1 MPQFRSSRHV
11 RFTAAQMFALVRD
24 VEAYPSFVPLCMALR
39 VRRRTESPAGEV
51 IVADMEVGYGAI
63 RERFTSKVTCDA
75 AARAINVAYV
85 DGPFRKLV
93 NEWRFRDDPDGG
105 STVEF
110 FIDYEFRSRT
120 LALLMGAVFD
130 RAFRQ
135 FAEAFER
142 RAEVVYGKGAAASA

>member
-11 RFTAAQMFALVRD
+11 RFTADQMFALVRD
-24 VEAYPSFVPLCMALR
+24 VEEYPSFVPLCTALR
-39 VRRRTESPAGEV
+39 VRRRTETPAGEV

-63 RERFTSKVTCDA
+63 RERFTSKVTCDP

-120 LALLMGAVFD
+120 LALLMVAVFE

-135 FAEAFER
+135 FADAFER
-142 RAEVVYGKGAAASA
+142 RAEIVYGTGATPPA